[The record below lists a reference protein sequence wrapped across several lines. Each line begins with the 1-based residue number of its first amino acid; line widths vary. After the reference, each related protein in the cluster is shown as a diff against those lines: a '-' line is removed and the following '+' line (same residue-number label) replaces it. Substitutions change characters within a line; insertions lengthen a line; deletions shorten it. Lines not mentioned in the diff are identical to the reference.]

1 MSESTDLFGAHV
13 MGLSRLWRAEI
24 DRRLKP
30 SGLSEARWRAL
41 RLLANNGGEL
51 TQSKLAE
58 GLGIRGPTLVSQ
70 LDLLES
76 AGWVRRHSVPND
88 RRSKVVR
95 LTAEAEPLVRQI
107 DAVIISIRQEL
118 FADLDADAVQR
129 CSELLLELGTRLHKL
144 RDPIE
149 SATIGT
155 KAPANA
161 DTTLSET
168 TRPLP
173 QISNG

>member
-13 MGLSRLWRAEI
+13 MGLARLWRAEI

-51 TQSKLAE
+51 SQSKLAE

-95 LTAEAEPLVRQI
+95 LTTEAEPLVRQI
-107 DAVIISIRQEL
+107 DAVIVSVRLEL
-118 FADLDADAVQR
+118 FADLDADAVQQ

-144 RDPIE
+144 RDPIGG
-149 SATIGT
+149 ATLGANT
-155 KAPANA
+155 PANA
-161 DTTLSET
+161 DTAISET

-173 QISNG
+173 QRANS